1 MNVTAGKD
9 FLGGYA
15 RRHGCAW
22 FELGDQGAS
31 SPDQA
36 KGWYSVGGLPALR
49 FQSWR
54 ELPEGVI
61 WWTNLSRAEAWSLG
75 RWSVFKEGALF
86 GPDWPALMTESG
98 HGASDEA
105 VAGAVRAWS
114 ETFSRC
120 AEWLSNWASLHDA
133 QNPWDWGEG
142 TLADALAPRFGW
154 VPDAAEEPQPI
165 LQAAYVETI
174 DQEMPAHLLAGRR
187 RVTLAF
193 PRVDHSRRLWGT
205 RYPKG
210 EWKEVNAWPR
220 SGEDRLAWVRS
231 QEKPLLVRIRILGW
245 RPGQEAMGA
254 LWLGLRG
261 RRFPAAEM
269 GPLWLTGEEAVLLGT
284 FAQLDIDE
292 GFVGN
297 GWTKL
302 PPPEGWSMSSDDP
315 LVTLSWSQALLADAA
330 WRSAASPTRDPQK
343 RRRSWFTS
351 RSVWWRAADRMRCFQ
366 AASALHQKGW
376 AILGYGQGQ
385 VTLLVDTDQQASP
398 LADAIMQAGLLMPS
412 LIARLAPVTALADHT
427 DMVQVDR
434 WLKQTGGSA
443 LPLID
448 VDRLVAPWPG
458 SAAEVRGVIEPAAQR
473 LFKLSPVPNTAWQS
487 WWSTSLN
494 QQARR
499 SVDRLKARFQR

>member
-22 FELGDQGAS
+22 FEAS
-31 SPDQA
+31 DSVRKPPDQA
-36 KGWYSVGGLPALR
+36 SGWYSVGGQPAAH
-49 FQSWR
+49 FENWR
-54 ELPEGVI
+54 ELPDGVV
-61 WWTNLSRAEAWSLG
+61 WWTNLSRAEVWSLG
-75 RWSVFKEGALF
+75 RWSTFKEGSLF

-120 AEWLSNWASLHDA
+120 AEWLSEWASVHDS
-133 QNPWDWGEG
+133 QTPWDWGDG
-142 TLADALAPRFGW
+142 TLADALAPRLDL
-154 VPDAAEEPQPI
+154 VPALPEDPQPI
-165 LQAAYVETI
+165 LQAAYVEVI

-193 PRVDHSRRLWGT
+193 PRVDHSRRLWNT

-210 EWKEVNAWPR
+210 EWREIKAWPR
-220 SGEDRLAWVRS
+220 SGDERLAWVRG
-231 QEKPLLVRIRILGW
+231 QDNPLLIRARILGW
-245 RPGQEAMGA
+245 RPGQDTAGA

-269 GPLWLTGEEAVLLGT
+269 GPLWLTGEETVLLST
-284 FAQLDIDE
+284 FAEVELEE
-292 GFVGN
+292 GFLGN

-302 PPPEGWSMSSDDP
+302 SSPPGWGLSKEDP
-315 LVTLSWSQALLADAA
+315 LVALSWSQSLLADAA

-366 AASALHQKGW
+366 AASSLHQKGW
-376 AILGYGQGQ
+376 AILSFGQGQ
-385 VTLLVDTDQQASP
+385 VTLLMDPDQSAGP
-398 LADAIMQAGLLMPS
+398 LADAIVQAGLLMPS
-412 LIARLAPVTALADHT
+412 LIAKLSPVTALADHN
-427 DMVQVDR
+427 DLVQVDR
-434 WLKQTGGSA
+434 WLKQAGGNA

-458 SAAEVRGVIEPAAQR
+458 TSAEVRGDLEPAAHR
-473 LFKLSPVPNTAWQS
+473 LYNLSPVPNVPWQT
-487 WWSTSLN
+487 WWKAVLN
-494 QQARR
+494 KQARL
-499 SVDRLKARFQR
+499 SVDRLKARAQR